1 MGVVNEEFL
10 ASLERKLNE
19 TTQWPSVYM
28 FKFIIPADNQK
39 IALVESMFGSE
50 AQIFTKESSG
60 GKYISIT
67 SKVVMLNAIEVID
80 KYRNAAKIEGL
91 IAL

>member
-1 MGVVNEEFL
+1 MKKVNEEFL
-10 ASLERKLNE
+10 ASLEAKLNE
-19 TTQWPSVYM
+19 TTEWPSVYM
-28 FKFIIPADNQK
+28 FKFIIPADNKK
-39 IALVESMFGSE
+39 IALVEAMFGSE
-50 AQIFTKESSG
+50 AQILTKASSG

-67 SKVVMLNAIEVID
+67 IKVVMLNAIEIID